1 MCKKQVFFLNTSRN
15 IFNQLSNCIQL
26 KQISNYLAVFESFF
40 SIVHVF
46 VICTIKHQYFRVSL
60 QRLQSSLRS
69 NLIFNMPS
77 ALLGDLEF
85 CLTVTSRLKIVYL
98 QHCIYIYILYILT
111 YLLTYIYTY
120 IYYIYL
126 LHTNIHIHIHIYVI
140 LEYTNVLNHV
150 SSKATVF
157 YKITICFGISHTFI
171 SGYIYNAK
179 TKS

>member
-69 NLIFNMPS
+69 NFIFNMPS
-77 ALLGDLEF
+77 ALLGDLEL
-85 CLTVTSRLKIVYL
+85 CLTVTARLKIVYL
-98 QHCIYIYILYILT
+98 QHCIYIYI
-111 YLLTYIYTY
+111 
-120 IYYIYL
+120 YYIYL
-126 LHTNIHIHIHIYVI
+126 HTYLHTYIHIYTI
-140 LEYTNVLNHV
+140 YT
-150 SSKATVF
+150 
-157 YKITICFGISHTFI
+157 YYIQI
-171 SGYIYNAK
+171 YIYIYIYM
-179 TKS
+179 